1 MAELISETRLMW
13 DMPITVAI
21 VRSEETRQAEP
32 RQTANQE
39 VGGANQEV
47 GGANQE
53 VGGAN
58 QEVGGANQEVGGA
71 NREVG
76 GANWEKELIASVF
89 DYFEYID
96 EKFSTYKPLSEISL
110 INQGALG
117 IEDASADMQAVF
129 ARAEE
134 IRQETNGYFNITRDG
149 KIDPLG
155 LVKGWALSNAADR
168 LRQAGCENFYVEA
181 GGDFQA
187 VGLNAEG
194 MPWRVGIRSP
204 FNTGEIVKVLAIRDR
219 GVATSGTYIRGQ
231 HITNPVTGRVA
242 DPEILSIT
250 VIGPDVYEA
259 DCYATAALAMG
270 RQGIGFIESLEGF
283 EGYMIDTDRQAT
295 FTSGFERYVNHEN
308 H

>member
-1 MAELISETRLMW
+1 MTGLQSETRLMW

-21 VRSEETRQAEP
+21 VDPAPDQ
-32 RQTANQE
+32 
-39 VGGANQEV
+39 GA
-47 GGANQE
+47 A
-53 VGGAN
+53 
-58 QEVGGANQEVGGA
+58 
-71 NREVG
+71 
-76 GANWEKELIASVF
+76 LIDRVF
-89 DYFEYID
+89 AYFAYVD
-96 EKFSTYKPLSEISL
+96 DKFSTFKPMSEISL
-110 INQGALG
+110 INQGALS
-117 IEDASADMQAVF
+117 IEEASADMQAVF

-134 IRQETNGYFNITRDG
+134 IREETNGYFNITRGG

-181 GGDFQA
+181 GGDFQT

-194 MPWRVGIRSP
+194 APWRVGIRSP
-204 FNTGEIVKVLAIRDR
+204 FNTAEIVKVLEIRDR

-231 HITNPVTGRVA
+231 HIDNPVSGGGS

-270 RQGIGFIESLEGF
+270 REGIGFIEALEGF
-283 EGYMIDTDRQAT
+283 EGYLIDSSKTAT
-295 FTSGFERYVNHEN
+295 FTSGFERYVSHET